1 MRTRWST
8 AMRSGVPVGMVRAI
22 VAGAARSTAA
32 AGCSSVEEG
41 GAHKE
46 TSASSRGASPHP
58 ETFSA
63 SAGAGSPCAESGADW
78 PSATE
83 AQNSNVSGRHGEI
96 RARYITLS
104 SAYLL
109 DLGRVPALA
118 SEEV

>member
-63 SAGAGSPCAESGADW
+63 SAGAGSPWGASGADW
-78 PSATE
+78 PSAAE
-83 AQNSNVSGRHGEI
+83 AQSSIDSGRQEEI
-96 RARYITLS
+96 RARYIDLS
-104 SAYLL
+104 SASLL
-109 DLGRVPALA
+109 GGGFPH
-118 SEEV
+118 SY

>member
-58 ETFSA
+58 ETFSV
-63 SAGAGSPCAESGADW
+63 SAGAGPPWGASGADW
-78 PSATE
+78 PSAAE
-83 AQNSNVSGRHGEI
+83 AQSSIDSGRQEEI
-96 RARYITLS
+96 RPRYIDLS
-104 SAYLL
+104 SASLL
-109 DLGRVPALA
+109 GGGVAPSFYA
-118 SEEV
+118 V